1 MQVTGYKLMAR
12 LREVMNRRE
21 ALYQRF
27 EKCVEVFPSEATRWP
42 KPQEVSEELEMLE
55 QMIAQ
60 LQTAQSLYNSMVR
73 VQVDDERSISLAE
86 AVKTVG
92 GYGRLAKL
100 WKKVAVGGERDRYR
114 YNDSRSTD
122 QEHKEPRVD
131 QDEALELTSAFE
143 RTAAD
148 YREAIQMGNAT
159 VMDIPDIDHL
169 FN

>member
-12 LREVMNRRE
+12 LRELMNRRE

-27 EKCVEVFPSEATRWP
+27 AQCVEVFPSERERWP
-42 KPQEVSEELEMLE
+42 NPLDVSDELEQLE
-55 QMIAQ
+55 RTIAE
-60 LQTAQSLYNSMVR
+60 LQTAQTLYNSLVR
-73 VQVDDERSISLAE
+73 VTVGEEWMSLAQ

-92 GYGRLAKL
+92 GMGRLAKL
-100 WKKVAVGGERDRYR
+100 WKKVAVGGDRDRYR

-122 QEHKEPRVD
+122 AEHKQPQVS
-131 QDEALELTSAFE
+131 QDEALDRTGLFE
-143 RTAAD
+143 QIASQ

-159 VMDIPDIDHL
+159 SIHIEGIDHL